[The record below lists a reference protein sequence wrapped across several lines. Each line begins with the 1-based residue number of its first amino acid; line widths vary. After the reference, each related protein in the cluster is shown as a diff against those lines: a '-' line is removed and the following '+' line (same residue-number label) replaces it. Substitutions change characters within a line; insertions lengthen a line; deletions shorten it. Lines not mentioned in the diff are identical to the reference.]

1 MVHPKLKFVSNH
13 IDEFSIE
20 VLEVRYL
27 EFEVA
32 EQMLLFIVRS
42 LLRAKKIK
50 LRSNLHFLEDLFYVD
65 KSLSL
70 KSEELF
76 ELYLLLSL
84 DIIQRLVDAA
94 LLMVQP
100 VILLEYLVP

>member
-1 MVHPKLKFVSNH
+1 MVHPELKFVSNH

-20 VLEVRYL
+20 VLKVWYL

-50 LRSNLHFLEDLFYVD
+50 TE
-65 KSLSL
+65 K
-70 KSEELF
+70 
-76 ELYLLLSL
+76 
-84 DIIQRLVDAA
+84 
-94 LLMVQP
+94 
-100 VILLEYLVP
+100 